1 MAYYNSYGQY
11 QQVQQAP
18 APVAQY
24 TYVPAVAPVNYGY
37 PSAYSSGCYQQAVA
51 PSTGLAGYGG
61 ASSYKVSI
69 AQPVQYQQQQQ
80 QPAQSGRS
88 FSTASDNGNNTECV
102 QSQTLPV
109 TGYSMTGYG
118 NGYPSYQQVE
128 QYYYQQTQVTS
139 NQYPGTMVTMQP
151 QQTASQH
158 GSQSQHSMSQPSQSG
173 HQSFSQAQLN
183 EVVQCDHQNDQLA
196 NLAPQIEAA
205 YEAASTQRRQPVIK
219 RQVITVPGT
228 PGRIQQVVRRLPTPT
243 PDIIERVFVVKP
255 QRDVINLVIER
266 PGTPPAQYKDRT
278 VMGKQRR
285 PLIHPRIVRVPA
297 RSQFQ
302 QLQYQPQYLQALPAP
317 SPMYNVQQQP
327 PRVPTSCSYQY
338 SQTPEQPA
346 LSQLSQG
353 QLSSAE
359 ISQTSDSQI
368 GCPQSN
374 QSMQSQPSQTQQQQ
388 SKVSGFVV
396 APLAYGNEESPCAT
410 SYMPALTGQSSTC
423 VQPQSYIPA
432 SDPYGAAYAAAV
444 TGYMSQVAPQL
455 TYYGYQ
461 APMTRYY

>member
-11 QQVQQAP
+11 QQVQPAP
-18 APVAQY
+18 APVPQY
-24 TYVPAVAPVNYGY
+24 TYVPTVTPISYGY
-37 PSAYSSGCYQQAVA
+37 PSAYSSGCYQQTVG

-61 ASSYKVSI
+61 ASSYKVTL
-69 AQPVQYQQQQQ
+69 QPVQYQQQQQ

-88 FSTASDNGNNTECV
+88 FSTASDSGNNNECG
-102 QSQTLPV
+102 QTQTLPV
-109 TGYSMTGYG
+109 TGYTMTGYG
-118 NGYPSYQQVE
+118 NSYPSYQQVE
-128 QYYYQQTQVTS
+128 QYYYQQAQMTS
-139 NQYPGTMVTMQP
+139 QQPGTIVTMQP
-151 QQTASQH
+151 QQTNSQH

-173 HQSFSQAQLN
+173 HQSFSQAQLT
-183 EVVQCDHQNDQLA
+183 EVVQCDQQNDQLV

-205 YEAASTQRRQPVIK
+205 YEAATTQRRQPVIK

-317 SPMYNVQQQP
+317 SPMYQQQTS
-327 PRVPTSCSYQY
+327 RVPTSCSYQY

-359 ISQTSDSQI
+359 ISQASDSQI

-374 QSMQSQPSQTQQQQ
+374 QSMQSQPTQTQQQ
-388 SKVSGFVV
+388 SKVNGFVV

-410 SYMPALTGQSSTC
+410 SYMPALTGQSTTC
-423 VQPQSYIPA
+423 VQPQSYIPTA
-432 SDPYGAAYAAAV
+432 DPYGAAYAAAV
-444 TGYMSQVAPQL
+444 TSYMSQVAPQL